1 MKPKFKTRRMKT
13 DDPLVVFLYLL
24 LRDHLPFGEVEGI
37 MMGHI
42 ENDKLGEGFLSEPT
56 IGRYAK
62 QLAERLRKEK

>member
-13 DDPLVVFLYLL
+13 DDPLVVFLYVL
-24 LRDHLPFGEVEGI
+24 LRDYLPFGKAETI
-37 MMGHI
+37 MMQQV
-42 ENDKLGEGFLSEPT
+42 ENDKLGEGLLSEPT